1 MTGKKRSKPITEMNA
16 DELAEATAEF
26 DKEFVI
32 DECRPLNKEQR
43 ARWERIKRKRGRP
56 PVGNGS
62 KVISVSLERDL
73 LARTD
78 KLAKKMQVPRAQLI
92 ARGLRAV
99 LAELER

>member
-1 MTGKKRSKPITEMNA
+1 MTKKRSKPITEMNA

-26 DKEFVI
+26 DQEFVA
-32 DECRPLNKEQR
+32 DTFSPLTEEQR

-56 PVGNGS
+56 PVGKGS
-62 KVISVSLERDL
+62 KVISVSLEREL

-92 ARGLRAV
+92 ARGLRSV
-99 LAELER
+99 LAELDR